1 MVAENQSAFINK
13 AYKTLMK
20 PLTRGLYLLELK
32 GDPLDEKNNAVD
44 MNFLAEIMEMN
55 EELME
60 ASDHPEVIED
70 IEKTNSKRMED
81 CIKVVSDAFKVE
93 DIPKAKEYLIKL
105 RYFTNIDDKL
115 KEIQRMHMDS

>member
-70 IEKTNSKRMED
+70 IEKTNSKKMED

>member
-44 MNFLAEIMEMN
+44 MNFLSEIMEMN

-70 IEKTNSKRMED
+70 IEKTNTKKMED

-93 DIPKAKEYLIKL
+93 NIPKAKEYLIRLK
-105 RYFTNIDDKL
+105 YFTNIDDKL
-115 KEIQRMHMDS
+115 KEIQRMHMDT